1 VDVKDFDKCSIKIL
15 NTILAG
21 QGGRLFSELRDKQ
34 SLAYVVT
41 SFVWEGI
48 DPGYIAFYIGCAPSK
63 VEKAINGIKREI
75 QKITEEKVSSEEL
88 ERARNY
94 ILGNFSIRHQT
105 NEFWASDMAF
115 NERYGLGYDYS
126 KAYLDEILQVSLE
139 DVQRVAKRYLD
150 LNKHTLVVVRP
161 EETYPVQ

>member
-1 VDVKDFDKCSIKIL
+1 
-15 NTILAG
+15 
-21 QGGRLFSELRDKQ
+21 
-34 SLAYVVT
+34 
-41 SFVWEGI
+41 
-48 DPGYIAFYIGCAPSK
+48 

-105 NEFWASDMAF
+105 NESWASDMAF

-126 KAYLDEILQVSLE
+126 KTYLDEILQVKIA
-139 DVQRVAKRYLD
+139 DVQRVAKKYLD
-150 LNKHTLVVVRP
+150 LNKYTLLIVRP
-161 EETYPVQ
+161 EETSPTQ